1 MRYDG
6 VDNQLEMAGDFKIKY
21 KCAFKERMQ
30 IHNIYFCE
38 SVILTIDKLF
48 VCRIS
53 NIHSTP
59 RSVWA

>member
-1 MRYDG
+1 M
-6 VDNQLEMAGDFKIKY
+6 EMAGDFKIKY